1 MKMVYCMSVKGITDI
16 VFRCEIKLSLK
27 RIVYLDVL
35 VVVQLE
41 IGKFD
46 FQVVL
51 GGFNLIVLNLTLLNL
66 IPKNFDLFI
75 RLLKHGIDLG

>member
-1 MKMVYCMSVKGITDI
+1 MHCMSVKGITDI
-16 VFRCEIKLSLK
+16 VFCCEIKLSLK

>member
-1 MKMVYCMSVKGITDI
+1 MSVKGITDI
-16 VFRCEIKLSLK
+16 VFYCEIKLSLK